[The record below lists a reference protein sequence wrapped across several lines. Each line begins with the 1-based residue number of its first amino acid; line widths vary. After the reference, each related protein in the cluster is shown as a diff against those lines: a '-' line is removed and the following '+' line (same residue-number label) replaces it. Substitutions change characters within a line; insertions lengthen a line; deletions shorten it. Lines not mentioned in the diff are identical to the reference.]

1 MLMKNLNYLS
11 VINSELWVYGEKK
24 GKKQHLNIFFLDA
37 AGVDDIHVN
46 VCVIAVFSDIT
57 GILT

>member
-1 MLMKNLNYLS
+1 MKNLNYLS
-11 VINSELWVYGEKK
+11 GINSELWVYGEKK
-24 GKKQHLNIFFLDA
+24 GKKKTFECFFFLAA

>member
-1 MLMKNLNYLS
+1 MVKRKEKNN
-11 VINSELWVYGEKK
+11 IW
-24 GKKQHLNIFFLDA
+24 IFFFLAA